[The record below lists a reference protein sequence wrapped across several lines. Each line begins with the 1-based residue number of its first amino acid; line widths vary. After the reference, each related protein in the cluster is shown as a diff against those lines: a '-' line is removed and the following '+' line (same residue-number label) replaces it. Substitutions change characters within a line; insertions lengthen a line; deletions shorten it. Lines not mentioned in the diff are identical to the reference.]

1 MSMTL
6 AYSPPFRLGSQAM
19 RPGRESPANDAGVTS
34 GETRSERGLL
44 SRVADGDDRAARECI
59 RTYGP
64 LVNAMARRICP
75 NEVDDAVQDV
85 FVELWRSSS
94 RYDSKTA
101 PEHVFVMTIARHR
114 LIDRRRASVRRG
126 APLQHED
133 ETSADM
139 AASPETL
146 VDLAKCRV
154 AIDSLEAG
162 QKRAVL
168 LACEGLTHEEISETT
183 EQPLGTVKSQIR
195 RGLLALRRSLL
206 GEEE

>member
-6 AYSPPFRLGSQAM
+6 ACSPPFRLVSPSM
-19 RPGRESPANDAGVTS
+19 RPGRETPANDAAANPDDARGV
-34 GETRSERGLL
+34 LA
-44 SRVADGDDRAARECI
+44 RVAAGDDRAARECI

-64 LVNAMARRICP
+64 LVGAMARRICP
-75 NEVDDAVQDV
+75 NEVEDAVQDV
-85 FVELWRSSS
+85 FVELWRSSA
-94 RYDSKTA
+94 RYDPKAA

-114 LIDRRRASVRRG
+114 LIDRRRASIRRG
-126 APLQHED
+126 VPLQHED
-133 ETSADM
+133 DTSTDL

-154 AIDSLEAG
+154 AIDSLEVG

>member
-6 AYSPPFRLGSQAM
+6 ACSPPFRLVSPSM
-19 RPGRESPANDAGVTS
+19 RPSRETSANDAAATT
-34 GETRSERGLL
+34 ENARGLL
-44 SRVADGDDRAARECI
+44 ARVAAGDDRAARECI

-64 LVNAMARRICP
+64 LVGAMARRICP

-85 FVELWRSSS
+85 FVELWRSSA
-94 RYDSKTA
+94 RYDAKTA

-114 LIDRRRASVRRG
+114 LIDRRRASIRRG
-126 APLQHED
+126 SPLQHED
-133 ETSADM
+133 DTSADI

-154 AIDSLEAG
+154 AIDSLEVG